1 MLIVH
6 GKHTSENIAFG
17 LGVSS
22 SNNFSAGCCSRAVAK
37 KNLSAEPIAGSMSR
51 FSHPSGN
58 PASSDGNLSWTNRIW
73 SPDCMARVTT
83 VRKRAA
89 LCGVVTMVMVMPLCA
104 NSLAKSIIG
113 IMWPWAMKGNKTK
126 WSWRSSSRE
135 AMETKIVAL
144 WSRLSY
150 LGDITRLLLAD
161 NGEFS
166 GDVRAYICIC
176 SLSKERRIHGSEFR
190 VLFSHF
196 HITFNLF
203 ASPLFSLSCRTFHLA
218 AFPTDIYRIEVDI
231 SKQRKLQAF
240 MDYKNCECGGSSF
253 SVCNIILTFKQK
265 LHTFYIYRRKG
276 ELPLQHS

>member
-37 KNLSAEPIAGSMSR
+37 KNLSAKPIAGSMSR
-51 FSHPSGN
+51 FSHLSGN

-135 AMETKIVAL
+135 AMETKIIAL
-144 WSRLSY
+144 WSRPSY
-150 LGDITRLLLAD
+150 LGYITKLLLAD

-176 SLSKERRIHGSEFR
+176 LLSKEKNSWIRIPWTVFPLPHN
-190 VLFSHF
+190 F
-196 HITFNLF
+196 HSLCISSL
-203 ASPLFSLSCRTFHLA
+203 SPFMQDFSLGCISYRYL
-218 AFPTDIYRIEVDI
+218 YRIEVDR

-240 MDYKNCECGGSSF
+240 MDYKICECGGSSF

-265 LHTFYIYRRKG
+265 LHTHSIYT
-276 ELPLQHS
+276 